1 MSDDLLMKKRV
12 VSNTFAEWILQK
24 LINRVQRNEDK
35 GLSLEWYNMFARQ
48 EKNLEL
54 CLFSFAF
61 AEVLKMVCFNIPF

>member
-12 VSNTFAEWILQK
+12 ISNTFAEWILQK

-35 GLSLEWYNMFARQ
+35 GLSLECYNTFAWQ

-54 CLFSFAF
+54 CLFSFALT
-61 AEVLKMVCFNIPF
+61 EVLKMVCFNISF